1 MNLSICFFFLENE
14 MSSLQQ
20 NSWVLAMTNH
30 HFCFDSKLQ
39 ILSRVFQWGKKSKAK
54 LQMIWELPGS
64 RLARA

>member
-1 MNLSICFFFLENE
+1 MNLLVCFLDDE

-20 NSWVLAMTNH
+20 NFCVLAMTNH

-39 ILSRVFQWGKKSKAK
+39 VLSRVFQWGKKSKAK